1 VTNTP
6 SERPATGAV
15 DPIEVAKR
23 RKRIPLWAVPIFPAL
38 LVWGI
43 IYVNGVSNP
52 PAATNTPDAMGAQ
65 VYAHCSSCHG
75 SNGEGTGTAPKFAG
89 GDLLKVFPKW
99 QDQVKWVNIGSS
111 NWTAQTGSKTFGDTK
126 KQIGSGGMPGF
137 GPLGSDKSLSC
148 EDIVMVV
155 RYERQHFA
163 GEAPNDELDKLAEQ
177 IASGAPVSDI
187 PNCAAS

>member
-1 VTNTP
+1 MTNTP
-6 SERPATGAV
+6 SERPASGTL

-52 PAATNTPDAMGAQ
+52 PAAANTPDAVGAQ
-65 VYAHCSSCHG
+65 VYGAKCGTCHG
-75 SNGEGTGTAPKFAG
+75 VGGGGGSGPKFAG

-99 QDQVKWVNIGSS
+99 EDQVKWVNIGKA
-111 NWTAQTGSKTFGDTK
+111 NWTKETGSTTFGATK
-126 KQIGSGGMPGF
+126 KPLAALMPGF
-137 GPLGSDKSLSC
+137 GPLGDDKSLSC
-148 EDIVMVV
+148 EEIVMVV

-163 GEAPNDELDKLAEQ
+163 GEAPNDDLDKMAEQ
-177 IASGAPVSDI
+177 IASGASVTDI
-187 PNCAAS
+187 PNCAAP